1 MEITPYA
8 KIGIWTKYF
17 SQILGAN
24 WDFFSSYRTRTRT
37 GSHSR
42 FFPRRDYFLHGDG
55 DMVTWTKS
63 FLQSFGETAI
73 FLIVEE
79 GNGDGVPSQN
89 FPFSSISN
97 MHQLQKSSYGQE
109 YTCVHTVECMFM
121 YIKVYSPVW

>member
-97 MHQLQKSSYGQE
+97 MHQLQKPSYGQSIRVF
-109 YTCVHTVECMFM
+109 TQLSVCSC
-121 YIKVYSPVW
+121 I